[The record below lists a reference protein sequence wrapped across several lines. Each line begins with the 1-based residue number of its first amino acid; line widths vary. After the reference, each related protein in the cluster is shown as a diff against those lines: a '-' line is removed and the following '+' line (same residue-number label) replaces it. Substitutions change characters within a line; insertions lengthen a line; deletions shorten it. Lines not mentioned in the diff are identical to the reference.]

1 MMPSYS
7 FKNNETGEEWEEFF
21 SISGREEFLEQN
33 PHITQLPSMVSI
45 VSDTGGI
52 KNDNGWGDNMQRIA
66 EANPGSPL
74 ARRYGKKSTKEINTR
89 NVLKKHNILKD
100 V

>member
-1 MMPSYS
+1 MPSYS

-33 PHITQLPSMVSI
+33 PHITQLPSMISI

-52 KNDNGWGDNMQRIA
+52 KNDSGWGDNMSRIA
-66 EANPGSPL
+66 EAHPGSPL

>member
-1 MMPSYS
+1 MPSYS

-52 KNDNGWGDNMQRIA
+52 KNDSGWGDNMSRIA
-66 EANPGSPL
+66 EAHPGSPL

>member
-1 MMPSYS
+1 MPSYS

-33 PHITQLPSMVSI
+33 PHITQLPSMLSI

-66 EANPGSPL
+66 EAHPGSPL

>member
-1 MMPSYS
+1 MPSYS

-52 KNDNGWGDNMQRIA
+52 KNDSGFCF
-66 EANPGSPL
+66 
-74 ARRYGKKSTKEINTR
+74 
-89 NVLKKHNILKD
+89 
-100 V
+100 

>member
-1 MMPSYS
+1 MPSYS

-33 PHITQLPSMVSI
+33 PHITQLPSMISI

-66 EANPGSPL
+66 EAHPGSPL

>member
-1 MMPSYS
+1 MPSYS

-33 PHITQLPSMVSI
+33 PHIPQLPSMVSI

-66 EANPGSPL
+66 EAHPGSPL

>member
-1 MMPSYS
+1 MPSYS

-21 SISGREEFLEQN
+21 SISGREEFLEKN

-52 KNDNGWGDNMQRIA
+52 KNDSGWGDNMQRIA
-66 EANPGSPL
+66 EAHPGSPL